1 MAGESRWQGTWRAD
15 ARLILRAMH
24 PQARESFRKRG
35 PWWMVGRSLFMGV
48 GRRAGVPIE
57 YMAYML
63 EHMEAEGEVPGPG
76 RRQ

>member
-1 MAGESRWQGTWRAD
+1 
-15 ARLILRAMH
+15 MH